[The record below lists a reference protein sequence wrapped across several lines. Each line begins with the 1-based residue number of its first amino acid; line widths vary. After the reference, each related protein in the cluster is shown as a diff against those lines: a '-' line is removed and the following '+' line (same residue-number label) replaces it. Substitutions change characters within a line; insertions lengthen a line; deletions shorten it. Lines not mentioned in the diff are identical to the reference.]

1 MTDEELKTVFNSID
15 TDGDGGIDAIEFR
28 NWINLNSKG
37 KKIELDQAQ
46 KYIENAYIK
55 TEGKMDLEE
64 FIFSYRKGSLKEM
77 VM

>member
-37 KKIELDQAQ
+37 KKIELD
-46 KYIENAYIK
+46 
-55 TEGKMDLEE
+55 
-64 FIFSYRKGSLKEM
+64 
-77 VM
+77 